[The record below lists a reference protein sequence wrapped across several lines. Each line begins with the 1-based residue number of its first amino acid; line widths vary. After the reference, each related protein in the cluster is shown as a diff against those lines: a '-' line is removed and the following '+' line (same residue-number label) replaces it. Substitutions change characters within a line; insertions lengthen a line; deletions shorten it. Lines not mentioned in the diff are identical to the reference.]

1 MLIYDK
7 GTPISSI
14 RFSIMLPAYDE
25 VLIEKNFKQ
34 IAKEDQNYANILA
47 AEYEYCRHHVN
58 DISLWYYEQSEYKR

>member
-1 MLIYDK
+1 
-7 GTPISSI
+7 
-14 RFSIMLPAYDE
+14 MLPAYDE

-58 DISLWYYEQSEYKR
+58 DISL

>member
-14 RFSIMLPAYDE
+14 RFSFMLPAYDE
-25 VLIEKNFKQ
+25 NFKQ

-58 DISLWYYEQSEYKR
+58 DISL